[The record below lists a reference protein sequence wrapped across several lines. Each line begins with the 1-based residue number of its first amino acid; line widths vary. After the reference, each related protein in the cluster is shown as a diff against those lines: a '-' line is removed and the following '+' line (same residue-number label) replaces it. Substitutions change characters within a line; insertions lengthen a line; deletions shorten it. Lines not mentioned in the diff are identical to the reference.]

1 MKKGNI
7 VLLGLYDPD
16 CFSICILHAILKKAG
31 FNVSSIFLKRQN
43 RDLSMTPASNDEIS
57 CLVRQI
63 KRLNP
68 DLVGISVRTVLFQLA
83 CRITK
88 EIKQETGSLVIWGGV
103 HPTIRPYQCLESA
116 DIVCVGEG
124 EEAIVELAE
133 RLSKGEGINDIK
145 NLCFKSNGKIIR
157 NEIRPLIQ
165 NLDSIPLPDYSSEN
179 KYFVE
184 NGLVLPH
191 RHCADIFLTSRG
203 CPFSCTFCCNS
214 VLRQIYQGKGSY
226 VRRRSVDN
234 VIEELIRGK
243 EFRNLKRVAFVDDVF
258 TFDFEWLK
266 EFCLKYKKFIN
277 LPFSCYCH
285 PKATNEEMIRILKDA
300 GLTNAGIGIQSG
312 SEKIRHEYFQRYDTN
327 EEILKAVRI
336 LHKYGIDF
344 HCDILME
351 NPLETEKDRQEAFN
365 LFLEMP
371 KPFYV
376 NTHSLTYFPELKL
389 TNLLLEK
396 GIISEDDIED
406 RRQESYK
413 RWCPHLDLTRNKENM
428 FWADLYFLASRKL
441 PKWIVVR
448 LSRSV
453 FLKRHP
459 KLLTLLLIWVAR
471 SRSGQYLLY
480 CIRKCRQH

>member
-16 CFSICILHAILKKAG
+16 SFSVCILHAVLKKAG
-31 FNVSSIFLKRQN
+31 FNVSSIFLKKQN
-43 RDLSMTPASNDEIS
+43 RDLSMTAASNDEIS
-57 CLVRQI
+57 CLVKQI
-63 KRLNP
+63 KKLEP
-68 DLVGISVRTVLFQLA
+68 VLVGISVRSVFFQLV
-83 CRITK
+83 CRITR
-88 EIKQETGSLVIWGGV
+88 ELKQETASPVILGGV
-103 HPTIRPYQCLESA
+103 HPTIRPKQCLECA
-116 DIVCVGEG
+116 DFVCVGEG
-124 EEAIVELAE
+124 EEAIAELAE
-133 RLSKGEGINDIK
+133 RLSKGEDIDGIK
-145 NLCFKSNGKIIR
+145 NLCFKMDGAVIR
-157 NEIRPLIQ
+157 NDVRPLIQ
-165 NLDSIPLPDYSSEN
+165 DLDSIPFPDYSSEN

-184 NGLVLPH
+184 NGRVTAH
-191 RHCADIFLTSRG
+191 RHCASMIMTSRG

-214 VLRQIYQGKGSY
+214 ALRQIYVGKGSY

-234 VIEELIRGK
+234 VIEELIRMK
-243 EFRNLKRVAFVDDVF
+243 ECGNLKEINFQDDVF
-258 TFDFEWLK
+258 TFDIAWLE
-266 EFCLKYKKFIN
+266 EFCSKYKKAVN
-277 LPFSCYCH
+277 LPFYCNCH
-285 PKATNEEMIRILKDA
+285 PKATGEEMIRMLKEA
-300 GLTNAGIGIQSG
+300 GLSSVGIGIQSG
-312 SEKIRHEYFQRYDTN
+312 CEKIRHEYFQRYDTN
-327 EEILKAVRI
+327 EEILKATRI